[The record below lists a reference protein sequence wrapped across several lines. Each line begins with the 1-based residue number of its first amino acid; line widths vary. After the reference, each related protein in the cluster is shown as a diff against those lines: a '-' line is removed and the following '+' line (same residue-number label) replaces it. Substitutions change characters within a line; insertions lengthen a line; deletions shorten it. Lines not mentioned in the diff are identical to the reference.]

1 MLLMKKGDEK
11 MRISKR
17 LASFAVGAVMFISAL
32 PMTALA
38 HDGQYKIFKGSFS
51 YYSDADGKTVQDDYY
66 YSDAYFSRPADQLD
80 EHLKSM
86 SFVMAVATRN
96 EETEGNVYDVLEKTG
111 FDKKSMSVQDMEQ
124 HSKDTIGTII
134 AHKKTSDGQ
143 DLVAVAVNG
152 LHYKEEW
159 ENNVTVGTSGDAEGF
174 SQAAKKV
181 TERILK
187 YEQDNDLKGAK
198 LWLTGY
204 SRAGAVCDLA
214 GKYINE
220 QLNDYGIG
228 QAALYDY
235 AFAVPGAS
243 AGSEVYKNIHDT
255 IDRYDAIPRFLP
267 ADWGIGRAGTQ
278 EVLAN
283 EKAYIQPKVFDL
295 FGKEK
300 ITDETKTVTD
310 PETGKKTTKKSDPID
325 LEKFLDEYI
334 SMVAKNV
341 TRERFD
347 SKRDVLPEFIS
358 VMVNSATSGGYTLID
373 LLRENLGSLDLSSPL
388 ILPLITLLAG
398 NENSAEYRKA
408 IEDLPKLI
416 SDTVD
421 GFKNKDKVSEH
432 ELEVLKKGLPAAI
445 EVLIPAIRY
454 DFVNNSFSKTA
465 TLIGNIGTIIA
476 HHYPENYFKELK
488 KADSY
493 YTRKSVDSGTLT
505 MFKKVCDTSSAE
517 KIKALGITK
526 TDEQLLTNGYDVT
539 YKMVYDVT
547 EDKDVD
553 AAWKAAAEKELGCE
567 PDLAIYFTSHIERQ
581 QTFGEFEKAELE
593 GSYDVDFRCIPGDD
607 EKLFTTGKYYLL
619 YCEGDTA
626 KIVDAGFSFNDSK
639 QLVIEYKSEKRGRY
653 VIAYVNTKPSQS
665 LRISGAT
672 RYETAQ
678 EITDRVDVENDAKG
692 FDNVIVASGE
702 DFPDALSAAYLS
714 KVKNAPIL
722 LTSPAREN
730 ATAEYIKAKAN
741 ENAAVYIIGGEG
753 VISSRLEKLLTSMT
767 DKKLTV
773 KRLAGSD
780 RYATN
785 LAVLKETGEKQDE
798 IMFASGF
805 DFADAISASAA
816 GRPLMLVSGD
826 ALTSEQQSYLSTA
839 GAKSAFIIGGSGA
852 VSEKLGEQV
861 KGLIPQL
868 ERLGGKNRYET
879 SRITANRFFRKT
891 VTAALACGSN
901 FPDGIAGAALAFC
914 YDCPILLADNAN
926 YEEAAVYAW
935 NSGVTKTVTFGG
947 PTLISDETIQK
958 ITAK

>member
-1 MLLMKKGDEK
+1 MK
-11 MRISKR
+11 IAKR
-17 LASFAVGAVMFISAL
+17 LSAFAVGAVMFISAL

-38 HDGQYKIFKGSFS
+38 HDGQYKILKGSFS
-51 YYSDADGKTVQDDYY
+51 YYSDAEGKTVQDDFY
-66 YSDAYFSRPADQLD
+66 YSDAYFSRPSDQVD

-86 SFVMAVATRN
+86 SLVMAIAARN
-96 EETEGNVYDVLEKTG
+96 EETEGSLYDVLEKTG
-111 FDKKSMSVQDMEQ
+111 FDKKSMSVQDMGQ
-124 HSKDTIGTII
+124 RSKDTIGTVI
-134 AHKKTSDGQ
+134 AHKKTVDGD
-143 DLVAVAVNG
+143 DLIAVAVDG

-159 ENNVTVGTSGDAEGF
+159 ASNVTVGTSGDAEGF

-198 LWLTGY
+198 LWLTGF
-204 SRAGAVCDLA
+204 SRAGAVCDMA

-220 QLNDYGIG
+220 DLDAYGIG
-228 QAALYDY
+228 KTALYDY
-235 AFAVPGAS
+235 VFAVPRAS
-243 AGSEVYKNIHDT
+243 AGNEGYTNIHDT
-255 IDRYDAIPRFLP
+255 VDAYDIIPRLMP
-267 ADWGIGRAGTQ
+267 VGWGIGRAGTQ
-278 EVLAN
+278 EILAN
-283 EKAYIQPKVFDL
+283 EKAYIQPKKFNL
-295 FGKEK
+295 FGAEK
-300 ITDETKTVTD
+300 IEDETKIVAD
-310 PETGKKTTKKSDPID
+310 PETGKTTIQKADPID
-325 LEKFLDEYI
+325 SEKFLDEYMA
-334 SMVAKNV
+334 MVAENV
-341 TRERFD
+341 TRENYD
-347 SKRDVLPEFIS
+347 SKRDAFPEFVATL
-358 VMVNSATSGGYTLID
+358 VMSAESGGYTLLD
-373 LLRENLGSLDLSSPL
+373 LLKDNLSTIDFSSPL
-388 ILPLITLLAG
+388 LVPLITLLTYS
-398 NENSAEYRKA
+398 EDSDDYKKTL
-408 IEDLPKLI
+408 EDLPKLI

-421 GFKNKDKVSEH
+421 GFKNKEKVSQH
-432 ELEVLKKGLPAAI
+432 ELEVLKKGFPAAI
-445 EVLIPAIRY
+445 EIFLPAIRY
-454 DFVNNSFSKTA
+454 DFSKNVFSKTS
-465 TLIGNIGTIIA
+465 TLIGNIGDIIA
-476 HHYPENYFKELK
+476 HHYPSNYFSEIK

-505 MFKKVCDTSSAE
+505 MFKKVCDTSSEE
-517 KIKALGITK
+517 KIKALGITQ

-553 AAWKAAAEKELGCE
+553 TAWKAAAEKELGCK

-581 QTFGEFEKAELE
+581 QTFGEFEKTELE

-626 KIVDAGFSFNDSK
+626 KIIDAGFSFNESK

-653 VIAYVNTKPSQS
+653 VIAFTNTKPAQS
-665 LRISGAT
+665 FRISGAT

-678 EITDRVDVENDAKG
+678 GIADRVGIENDAKG

-722 LTSPAREN
+722 LTSPEREN
-730 ATAEYIKAKAN
+730 STAEYIKANAN

-767 DKKLTV
+767 DKQLTV

-785 LAVLKETGEKQDE
+785 LAVLKETGEKQEE
-798 IMFASGF
+798 IMFASGL

-914 YDCPILLADNAN
+914 YDCPIILADNAN

-935 NSGVTKTVTFGG
+935 NSGVIKTVTFGG